1 MIPYFP
7 KTISDKGI
15 LTYVICILLVSLTF
29 ISHAMP
35 IGWIVLGVLEV
46 SLFFGLTSRFSK
58 EWQLMPSKEFAFRV
72 FWIALSLRVIWVL
85 FSYYFYKIKTGI
97 PFEFGAA
104 DAIGYHQEAA
114 WLASEKWAVVWDYLF
129 LSRNGYSDSGYA
141 LYLTVL
147 YKLVGPNILI
157 ARFLK
162 TIYSSFTCVLLYRLS
177 SRVINERVGRMS
189 GLFAMLMPN
198 LIVYCG
204 LHVKETEMLLII
216 VAFLERTDQVLRSKH
231 FSLWKI
237 LLPVLLSGVLFT
249 LRTVL
254 GAVSLLAFITAVVFS
269 PDRIIKKGRRI
280 LVGGWVL
287 ITVVVL
293 AGSTAMNEIEQY
305 WNNRDLNQESKRT
318 QQTLRGNQWAKYATG
333 SVMAPM
339 IFVMPFSTMVDTDQE
354 NQMIMHG
361 GNYVRNF
368 MGVFV
373 LISLYIC
380 LFKKK
385 NWRNFALIG
394 SFVIG
399 YLGVISLS
407 GYANAERFLL
417 PGVPCL
423 IIMWAYG
430 ISELTSKTYRFV
442 KYWYVLV
449 PIMEIGWAYFKI
461 GSRGLL

>member
-1 MIPYFP
+1 MITYFP

-72 FWIALSLRVIWVL
+72 FWTALSLRVIWVL

>member
-293 AGSTAMNEIEQY
+293 AGSTVMNEIEQY

>member
-72 FWIALSLRVIWVL
+72 FRTALSLRVIWVL

-293 AGSTAMNEIEQY
+293 AGSTVMNEIEQY